1 MKAKSASLPK
11 IDFQAIADEFRDLNP
26 NDPGAWPALPKSAF
40 LLAIFAVLVVAG
52 WWFLWSDQLAELE
65 VKEREEATLKQ
76 QFLEKKKQAVNLDL
90 YLEQLAEI
98 DRSFGALLKQLP
110 NKSEIPTL
118 LENISALGNAS
129 GLQFKLF
136 KPRGEVP
143 KNFYAEIPV
152 DIQIEGRY
160 RDIITFFESV
170 SKMPRIVNI
179 TNINMQ
185 NKQQKDTVQP
195 ALLATS
201 CNAVTYKFLENAE
214 STKADNTKAKGK

>member
-1 MKAKSASLPK
+1 MNIVDLLLRQKPAIK
-11 IDFQAIADEFRDLNP
+11 I
-26 NDPGAWPALPKSAF
+26 
-40 LLAIFAVLVVAG
+40 LALVVILGAILG
-52 WWFLWSDQLAELE
+52 VYWQFFYSPVMAEIRTIEPELNKLKAELSAKREIVKEKDRYEAELE
-65 VKEREEATLKQ
+65 ETREKLH
-76 QFLEKKKQAVNLDL
+76 
-90 YLEQLAEI
+90 LA
-98 DRSFGALLKQLP
+98 LKQLP

-136 KPRGEVP
+136 KPKPEVQ

-152 DIQIEGRY
+152 DIQIEGRF
-160 RDIITFFESV
+160 RDIIAFFDSV

-185 NKQQKDTVQP
+185 NKQKDALQP
-195 ALLATS
+195 TFLATS

-214 STKADNTKAKGK
+214 SPQPDAAKAKGKKK

>member
-1 MKAKSASLPK
+1 MNIVDLLLRQKPAIK
-11 IDFQAIADEFRDLNP
+11 ILALVLILGAILGVYWQFFYRP
-26 NDPGAWPALPKSAF
+26 
-40 LLAIFAVLVVAG
+40 VVAEIRVIEPE
-52 WWFLWSDQLAELE
+52 LNKLKAELSAKRDIVKEKPRYEAELE
-65 VKEREEATLKQ
+65 ETRAKLH
-76 QFLEKKKQAVNLDL
+76 
-90 YLEQLAEI
+90 LA
-98 DRSFGALLKQLP
+98 LKQLP

>member
-1 MKAKSASLPK
+1 MNIVDLLLRQKPAIK
-11 IDFQAIADEFRDLNP
+11 ILALVLILGAILGVYWQFFYRP
-26 NDPGAWPALPKSAF
+26 
-40 LLAIFAVLVVAG
+40 VVAEIRVIEPE
-52 WWFLWSDQLAELE
+52 LNKLKAELSAKRDIVKEKPRYEAELE
-65 VKEREEATLKQ
+65 ETRAKLH
-76 QFLEKKKQAVNLDL
+76 
-90 YLEQLAEI
+90 LA
-98 DRSFGALLKQLP
+98 LKQLP

-170 SKMPRIVNI
+170 SKIPRIVNI

>member
-1 MKAKSASLPK
+1 
-11 IDFQAIADEFRDLNP
+11 
-26 NDPGAWPALPKSAF
+26 
-40 LLAIFAVLVVAG
+40 VVAEIRVIEPE
-52 WWFLWSDQLAELE
+52 LNKLKAELSAKRDIVKEKPRYEAELE
-65 VKEREEATLKQ
+65 ETRAKLH
-76 QFLEKKKQAVNLDL
+76 
-90 YLEQLAEI
+90 LA
-98 DRSFGALLKQLP
+98 LKQLP

>member
-1 MKAKSASLPK
+1 MNIVDLLLRQKPAIK
-11 IDFQAIADEFRDLNP
+11 ILALVLILGAILGVYWQFFYRP
-26 NDPGAWPALPKSAF
+26 
-40 LLAIFAVLVVAG
+40 VVAEIRVIEPE
-52 WWFLWSDQLAELE
+52 LNKLKAELSAKRDIVKEKPRYEAELE
-65 VKEREEATLKQ
+65 ETRAKLH
-76 QFLEKKKQAVNLDL
+76 
-90 YLEQLAEI
+90 LA
-98 DRSFGALLKQLP
+98 LKQLP

-118 LENISALGNAS
+118 LENIWALGNAS

>member
-1 MKAKSASLPK
+1 MNIVDLLLRQKPAIK
-11 IDFQAIADEFRDLNP
+11 ILALVLILGAILGVHWQFFYRP
-26 NDPGAWPALPKSAF
+26 
-40 LLAIFAVLVVAG
+40 VVAEIRVIEPE
-52 WWFLWSDQLAELE
+52 LNKLKAELSAKRDIVKEKPRYEAELE
-65 VKEREEATLKQ
+65 ETRAKLH
-76 QFLEKKKQAVNLDL
+76 
-90 YLEQLAEI
+90 LA
-98 DRSFGALLKQLP
+98 LKQLP

-170 SKMPRIVNI
+170 STMPRIVNI

>member
-1 MKAKSASLPK
+1 MNIVDLLLRQKPAIK
-11 IDFQAIADEFRDLNP
+11 ILALVLILGAILGVHWQFFYRP
-26 NDPGAWPALPKSAF
+26 
-40 LLAIFAVLVVAG
+40 VVAEIRVIEPE
-52 WWFLWSDQLAELE
+52 LNKLKAELSAKRDIVKEKPRYEAELE
-65 VKEREEATLKQ
+65 ETRAKLH
-76 QFLEKKKQAVNLDL
+76 
-90 YLEQLAEI
+90 LA
-98 DRSFGALLKQLP
+98 LKQLP

>member
-1 MKAKSASLPK
+1 MNPIDYVLRQKLAVK
-11 IDFQAIADEFRDLNP
+11 IL
-26 NDPGAWPALPKSAF
+26 
-40 LLAIFAVLVVAG
+40 VLVLILGAILGVYWQVFYRPVVAEINAIEPE
-52 WWFLWSDQLAELE
+52 LNKLKAELSAKRDIVKEKPRYEAELE
-65 VKEREEATLKQ
+65 ETRAKLH
-76 QFLEKKKQAVNLDL
+76 
-90 YLEQLAEI
+90 LA
-98 DRSFGALLKQLP
+98 LKQLP